1 MTLNELNGQ
10 FIEELIEE
18 NVYLV
23 WVVTDYNVKNKKN
36 YIKLR
41 LLVEDIEPLTDYL
54 DYSRQSFELT
64 LTNESVKLN
73 RKFVN

>member
-1 MTLNELNGQ
+1 LTLNELNGQ

-23 WVVTDYNVKNKKN
+23 WLVTDYNVKNKKN

-41 LLVEDIEPLTDYL
+41 LLVEDIEPLDDFL

-64 LTNESVKLN
+64 LSDESVKLN